1 MMIKKQC
8 TALAIALAAVAVADI
23 PGVSSGYVVQQPVVV
38 EQPVVVQQPVV
49 VAGPNGRILPRG
61 MMWCSKCE
69 GYGYN
74 RTWYGWAK
82 KCHICDGTGMR
93 PLPPPPPPPKP
104 VIHGHHGHHGRP
116 APKPVVKPGPKP
128 GPKPSMKPGPESVMV
143 LVPQ

>member
-38 EQPVVVQQPVV
+38 EQPVVV
-49 VAGPNGRILPRG
+49 AGPNGRILPRG

-74 RTWYGWAK
+74 RTWYG
-82 KCHICDGTGMR
+82 
-93 PLPPPPPPPKP
+93 
-104 VIHGHHGHHGRP
+104 
-116 APKPVVKPGPKP
+116 
-128 GPKPSMKPGPESVMV
+128 
-143 LVPQ
+143 